1 MKRVISAAVVLSA
14 LLTVSAQAQSTY
26 VPNSGYPTNGTQN
39 VTYTDQSNAA
49 NPYQNQTVTGTD
61 PYAANQNPYA
71 ANQNPYATNQNPYAA
86 NQNPYASGDSSAV
99 PYSSAAPY
107 SAQGTDL
114 GSSGS
119 AVLLP
124 GVTPSP
130 IPASGLSD
138 YGSVSPVSSQMPGVT
153 PSPLPMSGLSDFG
166 GVSPV
171 SSQMPGVTPSP
182 IPVSGLSDYGSVSPV
197 PSQMPGVT
205 PSPLPLS
212 SLAATSG
219 ATAAPIVGSA
229 DEELSELTDAQSE
242 EDAGDPLYDSTRQYI
257 EKLRSSGFSCTYRGK
272 QGTNSESVFASFS
285 GNNVTLNTIAVFSD
299 TETDCILYVLHFVNF
314 EGKNPDR
321 VSPLLDALNADYRF
335 AKFYSAPDGT
345 VSVTLDL
352 LFSGDNA
359 GEICYDGLRRLLS
372 ICDECHEALASSIE
386 ALPDAGEGISE
397 WDDSGLEENDSDVQ
411 QSVSDASVPYADP
424 TVPVSTPFPSGNTNA
439 QTSQNGQR
447 NVIMKVKIR
456 NGGSLNVRVKPDQN
470 SILVGTAEGG
480 RTYDCLSVADNG
492 WYEIVLP
499 NGMTGFISGKRVTEI
514 KQGEE

>member
-71 ANQNPYATNQNPYAA
+71 
-86 NQNPYASGDSSAV
+86 SGDSSAV

-114 GSSGS
+114 SSSGS

-130 IPASGLSD
+130 IPA
-138 YGSVSPVSSQMPGVT
+138 
-153 PSPLPMSGLSDFG
+153 
-166 GVSPV
+166 
-171 SSQMPGVTPSP
+171 
-182 IPVSGLSDYGSVSPV
+182 SGLSDYGSVSPV

-229 DEELSELTDAQSE
+229 DEELSELTDVQSE

-272 QGTNSESVFASFS
+272 QGPNSESVFASFS

-335 AKFYSAPDGT
+335 AKFYSAPNGT
-345 VSVTLDL
+345 VSVSLDL

>member
-153 PSPLPMSGLSDFG
+153 PSPLP
-166 GVSPV
+166 
-171 SSQMPGVTPSP
+171 
-182 IPVSGLSDYGSVSPV
+182 
-197 PSQMPGVT
+197 
-205 PSPLPLS
+205 LS

-219 ATAAPIVGSA
+219 ATAAPTVGSA

-411 QSVSDASVPYADP
+411 QSVSDASVPVPYADP

>member
-71 ANQNPYATNQNPYAA
+71 TNQNPYATNQNPYAA

-138 YGSVSPVSSQMPGVT
+138 YGSVSPVS
-153 PSPLPMSGLSDFG
+153 
-166 GVSPV
+166 
-171 SSQMPGVTPSP
+171 
-182 IPVSGLSDYGSVSPV
+182 
-197 PSQMPGVT
+197 SQMPGVT

>member
-1 MKRVISAAVVLSA
+1 
-14 LLTVSAQAQSTY
+14 
-26 VPNSGYPTNGTQN
+26 
-39 VTYTDQSNAA
+39 
-49 NPYQNQTVTGTD
+49 
-61 PYAANQNPYA
+61 
-71 ANQNPYATNQNPYAA
+71 
-86 NQNPYASGDSSAV
+86 
-99 PYSSAAPY
+99 
-107 SAQGTDL
+107 
-114 GSSGS
+114 
-119 AVLLP
+119 
-124 GVTPSP
+124 
-130 IPASGLSD
+130 
-138 YGSVSPVSSQMPGVT
+138 MPGVT

-411 QSVSDASVPYADP
+411 QSVSDASVPVPYADP

>member
-130 IPASGLSD
+130 IPA
-138 YGSVSPVSSQMPGVT
+138 
-153 PSPLPMSGLSDFG
+153 
-166 GVSPV
+166 
-171 SSQMPGVTPSP
+171 
-182 IPVSGLSDYGSVSPV
+182 SGLSDYGSVSPV

-411 QSVSDASVPYADP
+411 QSVSDASVPVPYADP
-424 TVPVSTPFPSGNTNA
+424 TVPVSTPFPSGNNNA

>member
-71 ANQNPYATNQNPYAA
+71 ANQNPYATNQNPYA
-86 NQNPYASGDSSAV
+86 SGDSSAV

-119 AVLLP
+119 AVLL
-124 GVTPSP
+124 
-130 IPASGLSD
+130 
-138 YGSVSPVSSQMPGVT
+138 
-153 PSPLPMSGLSDFG
+153 
-166 GVSPV
+166 
-171 SSQMPGVTPSP
+171 PGVTPSP

-411 QSVSDASVPYADP
+411 QSVSDASVPVPYADP

>member
-71 ANQNPYATNQNPYAA
+71 
-86 NQNPYASGDSSAV
+86 SGDSSAV

-114 GSSGS
+114 SSSGS

-229 DEELSELTDAQSE
+229 DEELSELTDVQSE

-272 QGTNSESVFASFS
+272 QGPNSESVFASFS

>member
-71 ANQNPYATNQNPYAA
+71 
-86 NQNPYASGDSSAV
+86 SGDSSAV

-119 AVLLP
+119 AVLL
-124 GVTPSP
+124 
-130 IPASGLSD
+130 
-138 YGSVSPVSSQMPGVT
+138 
-153 PSPLPMSGLSDFG
+153 
-166 GVSPV
+166 
-171 SSQMPGVTPSP
+171 PGVTPSP

-229 DEELSELTDAQSE
+229 DEELSELTDVQSE

-272 QGTNSESVFASFS
+272 QGPNSESVFASFS

>member
-61 PYAANQNPYA
+61 
-71 ANQNPYATNQNPYAA
+71 PYAA

-229 DEELSELTDAQSE
+229 DEELSELTDVQSE

>member
-71 ANQNPYATNQNPYAA
+71 
-86 NQNPYASGDSSAV
+86 SGDSSAV

-114 GSSGS
+114 SSSGS

-229 DEELSELTDAQSE
+229 DEELSELTDVQSE

-272 QGTNSESVFASFS
+272 QGPNSESVFASFS

-335 AKFYSAPDGT
+335 AKFYSAPNGT
-345 VSVTLDL
+345 VSVSLDL